1 MLVSDAL
8 TSVLQ
13 DRSSGTAGAKA
24 LMSRWFRPVPQRD
37 KIASLYG
44 AIVAQARAPAFY
56 SLYGVPDTVAGRLEM
71 LMLHVFLVLRRLRDE
86 SGTALQLGQG
96 IFDHFCQDMDDSMR
110 EMGVGDL
117 AVPRKMR
124 RIGQAFYERQA
135 AYERALAQPQN
146 NGLGSVIRRN
156 LSAWRDEDIGPK
168 CLAAYIREATG
179 QLARQRTFEQNELT
193 FPDPEQLFLIQRG
206 SLRER
211 RDVEI

>member
-1 MLVSDAL
+1 
-8 TSVLQ
+8 
-13 DRSSGTAGAKA
+13 
-24 LMSRWFRPVPQRD
+24 MSRWFRPVPQRD

-71 LMLHVFLVLRRLRDE
+71 LMLHVFLVLRQLHDE

-135 AYERALAQPQN
+135 AYERALAQTQN
-146 NGLGSVIRRN
+146 NGLAAVIRRN
-156 LSAWRDEDIGPK
+156 LSAWQEEDIGPEY
-168 CLAAYIREATG
+168 LATYIRKATG
-179 QLARQRTFEQNELT
+179 QLARQRTSEQNELT
-193 FPDPEQLFLIQRG
+193 FPDPGQLFLIQQG
-206 SLRER
+206 SLRAR

>member
-1 MLVSDAL
+1 
-8 TSVLQ
+8 
-13 DRSSGTAGAKA
+13 
-24 LMSRWFRPVPQRD
+24 MSRWFRPVPQRN

-71 LMLHVFLVLRRLRDE
+71 VMLHVFLVLRRLRDE
-86 SGTALQLGQG
+86 SGTALKLGQG
-96 IFDHFCQDMDDSMR
+96 IFDQFCQDMDDSMR

-135 AYERALAQPQN
+135 VYERAMAQPQN
-146 NGLGSVIRRN
+146 NGLVALIRRN
-156 LSAWRDEDIGPK
+156 LSAWRDEDIGPE

-179 QLARQRTFEQNELT
+179 QLARQRTFEQTELA
-193 FPDPEQLFLIQRG
+193 FPDPEQLFLRHRG
-206 SLRER
+206 SVRAR

>member
-1 MLVSDAL
+1 LACSKIVRPAL
-8 TSVLQ
+8 PEP
-13 DRSSGTAGAKA
+13 KA

-56 SLYGVPDTVAGRLEM
+56 RLYAVPAAVAGRLEM

-124 RIGQAFYERQA
+124 RIGQAFYERQT

-156 LSAWRDEDIGPK
+156 LSAW
-168 CLAAYIREATG
+168 
-179 QLARQRTFEQNELT
+179 
-193 FPDPEQLFLIQRG
+193 
-206 SLRER
+206 
-211 RDVEI
+211 